1 MLSMIDTF
9 NACLREMS
17 RYLLNLLLFPY

>member
-1 MLSMIDTF
+1 MMFSMIDTF

-17 RYLLNLLLFPY
+17 QYLLDLLHA